1 MTKNQT
7 CEEKKDLDYWLGEI
21 TVWLPGELEPPHPQE
36 LFAVDTWDGGVVA
49 YFINKS
55 DAFRFRLAE
64 INRRLNG

>member
-1 MTKNQT
+1 MTEKQT
-7 CEEKKDLDYWLGEI
+7 CEATNDLDYWLDEI
-21 TVWLPGELEPPHPQE
+21 TVFFPDDLEPPHPQGW
-36 LFAVDTWDGGVVA
+36 FAVETPEGVVA